1 LENSVIENEHLVK
14 ERNELKSSSNRLHR
28 LNKERNE
35 ELNVCKNKID
45 DQSAKMKQLEA
56 KLVTA
61 EAERQ
66 TIKEKYEEIEKVANE
81 GVSKV
86 RSDMMQTVV
95 ESEERYRAQI
105 ETVEKELREQ
115 RDIRSQLERQVE
127 QLLESTGMIQMP
139 APGEYSSSLKEK
151 RAKLR
156 SSQDQAEILA
166 NTLTGLDSE
175 DDEDGA
181 ASEDEENAPRA
192 GLNSFA
198 AMEELNQRLRGTST
212 ELTSL
217 RQQLAELER
226 TRESLMEELV
236 EARQAKE
243 KLPLFEA
250 KVKELREENR
260 EKELEL
266 MGLRDDIAEVGH
278 LYRTQLNA
286 LLEEKAAAMSAAMNG
301 EHKDTET
308 SDDHPTERDE
318 QQEAA

>member
-1 LENSVIENEHLVK
+1 MK
-14 ERNELKSSSNRLHR
+14 ERD
-28 LNKERNE
+28 E
-35 ELNVCKNKID
+35 ELHVRNNKIN
-45 DQSAKMKQLEA
+45 DQSAKMKLLEGKLASAEA
-56 KLVTA
+56 K
-61 EAERQ
+61 RQ
-66 TIKEKYEEIEKVANE
+66 TMQEKYEEIEKVANE

-139 APGEYSSSLKEK
+139 AIGEPSSSLKEK
-151 RAKLR
+151 RTKLR
-156 SSQDQAEILA
+156 SSQGQAEILA
-166 NTLTGLDSE
+166 NTLTELDSE
-175 DDEDGA
+175 DEDGA
-181 ASEDEENAPRA
+181 ASEDEEENSPRT

-198 AMEELNQRLRGTST
+198 AMEELNQRLRGTSA
-212 ELTSL
+212 ELTAL

-250 KVKELREENR
+250 KVRELTEENR

-266 MGLRDDIAEVGH
+266 MGLQDDIVEVGH

-286 LLEEKAAAMSAAMNG
+286 LLEEKAAAMGAAMNG

-308 SDDHPTERDE
+308 NDV
-318 QQEAA
+318 A